1 VKLTLTATTAEL
13 AAFKNHVV
21 SKPTIVIR
29 DLSKAET
36 TAPFY
41 SGLVEDLTDEYKAK
55 IGSSFISVTPQT
67 ADTLDHAVV
76 QLRVLAMAG
85 MSATVSWQIE
95 RQTGSGRRLRT
106 VSYTL
111 GADTSLTS
119 GSRSSGFE
127 VLPAVRQISPMFARA
142 IHEIY
147 DSNNALALEAAAA
160 AKLGDEFTQLKGAIV
175 KANKA
180 LAGLSSDASLEQKAD
195 ADQALEDALDSYNKR
210 VKALVDASRAKHDGS
225 RSYATSDT
233 TSDTETEEEKE
244 EDSSE
249 WGIGIWIAIV
259 GGSVAVLAAIF
270 GVLVCVIG
278 RDKKQNNSV
287 SSGSSVKFSR
297 LSTNDLWDRNR
308 FAPSF

>member
-1 VKLTLTATTAEL
+1 MKLTLTATSAEL
-13 AAFKNHVV
+13 AAFKKHVV

-29 DLSKAET
+29 DSSKGT
-36 TAPFY
+36 DFY
-41 SGLVEDLTDEYKAK
+41 NGLVEDLTDEYKAK
-55 IGSSFISVTPQT
+55 TVGDFISVTPQK
-67 ADTLDHAVV
+67 AGTLDHAVV

-111 GADTSLTS
+111 GADTSLT

-210 VKALVDASRAKHDGS
+210 VKALVDASRAKHAGS

-278 RDKKQNNSV
+278 RDKKQNNSG